1 MYCMAHE
8 FTRFAEQMTDI
19 AHQMEDD
26 TLIKDLFNV
35 DINDLP
41 EVDD

>member
-1 MYCMAHE
+1 
-8 FTRFAEQMTDI
+8 MTDI

-26 TLIKDLFNV
+26 TLIEDLFNV